1 MLRRVQ
7 AQRLWQIARAI
18 HHFRDGGSGHPIN
31 QKEPLEMKRELQK
44 QSMRLISTSILLT
57 CSTLLTGCG
66 GGGGEGSTWDS
77 SPAGQTG
84 AMASLAWYPVQDPSV
99 QGYYVYYG
107 RNSAGQSGSCNY
119 ESKQFVSSPSATIT
133 NLDHETRY
141 YFSVSAYNGL
151 ESGCSD
157 EVSNII
163 EEPPV

>member
-1 MLRRVQ
+1 MKADMKEQ
-7 AQRLWQIARAI
+7 AL
-18 HHFRDGGSGHPIN
+18 
-31 QKEPLEMKRELQK
+31 
-44 QSMRLISTSILLT
+44 RLIATTILLT
-57 CSTLLTGCG
+57 NLTLLTGCG
-66 GGGGEGSTWDS
+66 GGGEEGSTWDS

-99 QGYYVYYG
+99 YGYFVYYG
-107 RNSAGQSGSCNY
+107 RNSSGQSGSCNY

-157 EVSNII
+157 EVSKIT